1 MYPYHMGHE
10 IEGLCVTSLYVSVF
24 RTVPLQ
30 HAGEFEPTTQTIYR
44 WASQAD
50 RDAGR
55 HHGGLTTE
63 REELTRL
70 RRENRRLEL
79 EREIQKPRTGFAA
92 PVTAGPRSHANVM
105 RSS

>member
-1 MYPYHMGHE
+1 MRYQFVRVG
-10 IEGLCVTSLYVSVF
+10 IQDSSASTC
-24 RTVPLQ
+24 R
-30 HAGEFEPTTQTIYR
+30 EFGPTTQTIYR
-44 WASQAD
+44 WVSQAD

-55 HHGGLTTE
+55 HHGGLATTE

-92 PVTAGPRSHANVM
+92 PVTAGPRSYANMM